1 MKGLPVELDWLSISR
16 ASIMNKE
23 LDEYIRKICND
34 ARVAAKI
41 ISNASTE
48 NKNRALFSVAEIIR
62 QSEKKIIVANEKDLS
77 SVEGIEDSMVDRLT
91 LNPERIESMAQGV
104 EEVAALPD
112 CVGEITDLCY
122 RPSGIQVGKMRVPI
136 GVVAVVYESRPNVT
150 VDVSSLCLKSGNS
163 VILRGGSE
171 ATETNEAILKCV
183 HQGLKSAGLPISAVQ
198 LILRK
203 SRDVVSEL
211 LKKEQ
216 DIDVLVPRGG
226 KGLIETVSKE
236 ARMPVI
242 KHLDGVCHVFVD
254 ASADL
259 SKAHDVA
266 LNSKAQRYGT
276 CNTMETLLVS
286 EEIAKNFLPR
296 ILKSFFRLGV
306 EIRGCEKTIKFDA
319 RIKLASIEDWYEEY
333 LAPILAIKIVGSLDE
348 AVDHISTYGS
358 RHTDSIVTEDLT
370 KARKF
375 LREVDSSS
383 VMINASTRFA
393 DGYEYGLGAEVG
405 ISTDKIHAR
414 GPVGV
419 SGLTCQKWVVF
430 GDGHIRS

>member
-1 MKGLPVELDWLSISR
+1 
-16 ASIMNKE
+16 MNKE
-23 LDEYIRKICND
+23 PDEYISEICKE
-34 ARVAAKI
+34 ARTASKTV
-41 ISNASTE
+41 SVASTKD
-48 NKNRALFSVAEIIR
+48 KNRALFSVAEAIR
-62 QSEKKIIVANEKDLS
+62 KSEKKIIIANEKDLS
-77 SVEGIEDSMVDRLT
+77 SVEGIADSMLDRLT
-91 LNPERIESMAQGV
+91 LNRERIESMAQGV

-112 CVGEITDLCY
+112 CVGEISDLSY

-150 VDVSSLCLKSGNS
+150 ADVSSLCLKSGNS

-171 ATETNEAILKCV
+171 AIESNAAILKCV
-183 HQGLKSAGLPISAVQ
+183 HQGLESAGLPVLAAQ
-198 LILRK
+198 LIATQR
-203 SRDVVSEL
+203 RDVVSEL

-254 ASADL
+254 SSADL
-259 SKAHDVA
+259 SKAHEVA

-286 EEIAKNFLPR
+286 EDIAKNFLPR
-296 ILKSFFRLGV
+296 LLQSFFRLGV
-306 EIRGCEKTIKFDA
+306 EIRGCEKTIKFDS
-319 RIKLASIEDWYEEY
+319 RIKQALIDDWYEEY
-333 LAPILAIKIVGSLDE
+333 LAPILAIKIVRSLDE
-348 AVDHISTYGS
+348 AIVHISTYGS
-358 RHTDSIVTEDLT
+358 GHTDCIVTEDLT
-370 KARKF
+370 KARRF
-375 LREVDSSS
+375 LRQVDSSS

-419 SGLTCQKWVVF
+419 NGLTCQKWVVF
-430 GDGHIRS
+430 GDGHIRNK

>member
-1 MKGLPVELDWLSISR
+1 
-16 ASIMNKE
+16 MNKE
-23 LDEYIRKICND
+23 PDEYISEICKE
-34 ARVAAKI
+34 ARTASKTV
-41 ISNASTE
+41 SVASTKD
-48 NKNRALFSVAEIIR
+48 KNRALFSVAEAIR
-62 QSEKKIIVANEKDLS
+62 KSEKKIIIANEKDLS
-77 SVEGIEDSMVDRLT
+77 SVEGIADSMLDRLT
-91 LNPERIESMAQGV
+91 LNRERIESMAQGV

-112 CVGEITDLCY
+112 CVGEISDLSY

-150 VDVSSLCLKSGNS
+150 ADVSSLCLKSGNS

-171 ATETNEAILKCV
+171 AIESNAAILKCV
-183 HQGLKSAGLPISAVQ
+183 HQGLESAGLPVLAAQ
-198 LILRK
+198 LIATQR
-203 SRDVVSEL
+203 RDVVSEL

-254 ASADL
+254 SSADL
-259 SKAHDVA
+259 SKAHEVA

-286 EEIAKNFLPR
+286 EDIAKNFLPR
-296 ILKSFFRLGV
+296 LLQSFFRLGV
-306 EIRGCEKTIKFDA
+306 EIRGCEKTIKFDS
-319 RIKLASIEDWYEEY
+319 RIKQALIDDWYEEY
-333 LAPILAIKIVGSLDE
+333 LAPILAIKIVRSLDE
-348 AVDHISTYGS
+348 AIVHISTYGS
-358 RHTDSIVTEDLT
+358 GHTDCIVTEDLT
-370 KARKF
+370 KARRF
-375 LREVDSSS
+375 LRQVDSSS

-419 SGLTCQKWVVF
+419 NGLTCQKWVVF
-430 GDGHIRS
+430 GDGHVRNK

>member
-1 MKGLPVELDWLSISR
+1 
-16 ASIMNKE
+16 MNKE
-23 LDEYIRKICND
+23 PDEYISEICKE
-34 ARVAAKI
+34 ARTASKTV
-41 ISNASTE
+41 SVASTKD
-48 NKNRALFSVAEIIR
+48 KNRALFSVAEAIR
-62 QSEKKIIVANEKDLS
+62 KSEKKIIIANEKDLS
-77 SVEGIEDSMVDRLT
+77 SVEGIADSMLDRLT
-91 LNPERIESMAQGV
+91 LNRERIESMAQGV

-112 CVGEITDLCY
+112 CVGEISDLSY

-150 VDVSSLCLKSGNS
+150 ADVSSLCLKSGNS

-171 ATETNEAILKCV
+171 AIESNAAILKCV
-183 HQGLKSAGLPISAVQ
+183 HQGLESAGLPVLAAQ
-198 LILRK
+198 LIATQR
-203 SRDVVSEL
+203 RDVVSEL

-254 ASADL
+254 SSADL
-259 SKAHDVA
+259 SKAHEVA

-286 EEIAKNFLPR
+286 EDIAKNFLPR
-296 ILKSFFRLGV
+296 LLQSFFRLGV
-306 EIRGCEKTIKFDA
+306 EIRGCEKTIKFDS
-319 RIKLASIEDWYEEY
+319 RIKQALIDDWYEEY
-333 LAPILAIKIVGSLDE
+333 LAPILAIKIVRSLDE
-348 AVDHISTYGS
+348 AIVHISTYGS
-358 RHTDSIVTEDLT
+358 GHTDCIVTEDLT
-370 KARKF
+370 KARRF
-375 LREVDSSS
+375 LRQVDSSS

-414 GPVGV
+414 GPVGIN
-419 SGLTCQKWVVF
+419 GLTCQKWVVF
-430 GDGHIRS
+430 GDGHVRNK

>member
-1 MKGLPVELDWLSISR
+1 
-16 ASIMNKE
+16 
-23 LDEYIRKICND
+23 
-34 ARVAAKI
+34 
-41 ISNASTE
+41 
-48 NKNRALFSVAEIIR
+48 
-62 QSEKKIIVANEKDLS
+62 
-77 SVEGIEDSMVDRLT
+77 
-91 LNPERIESMAQGV
+91 
-104 EEVAALPD
+104 
-112 CVGEITDLCY
+112 
-122 RPSGIQVGKMRVPI
+122 
-136 GVVAVVYESRPNVT
+136 
-150 VDVSSLCLKSGNS
+150 
-163 VILRGGSE
+163 
-171 ATETNEAILKCV
+171 
-183 HQGLKSAGLPISAVQ
+183 
-198 LILRK
+198 
-203 SRDVVSEL
+203 
-211 LKKEQ
+211 
-216 DIDVLVPRGG
+216 
-226 KGLIETVSKE
+226 
-236 ARMPVI
+236 
-242 KHLDGVCHVFVD
+242 LDGVCHVFVD